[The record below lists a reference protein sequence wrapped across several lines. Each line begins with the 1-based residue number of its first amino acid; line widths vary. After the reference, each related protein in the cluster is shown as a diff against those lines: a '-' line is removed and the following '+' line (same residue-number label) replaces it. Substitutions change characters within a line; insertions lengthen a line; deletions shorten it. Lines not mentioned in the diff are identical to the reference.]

1 MEEFTIALLIDADNI
16 GAKYIDSILGELAK
30 YGKVTIRRMYGD
42 WSKDRL
48 KPWLEKSS
56 QFSLTPIMQSN
67 DTPRKNASDIGLV
80 IDAMDILYSGKVNGF
95 CIVSSDA
102 DFNKLAK
109 RLRES
114 GNLVIGIGEQ
124 KTPEAF
130 RASCEKFISLDII
143 DEETEIEDVRL
154 DTVTYNNDSNQKYLE
169 EKSFTSKDVI
179 EKAIFNMVLDSGMDS
194 MDLGEIG
201 QRINNMFPDFDV
213 RNYNYTKLSELLK
226 EFNNLF
232 LNNKDNKYCVSI
244 RMITAENIR
253 EIKNTIVMIFNK
265 KRISKMNIGELKKEL
280 SNDIPNLNMMVKN
293 SGVTKFTVF
302 LDKKIDIIKIS
313 GNNAELIKKA
323 DVDNKKKG

>member
-1 MEEFTIALLIDADNI
+1 MDEFAIALLIDADNI
-16 GAKYIDSILGELAK
+16 GAKHIDNILGELAK

-42 WSKDRL
+42 WSQDRL

-143 DEETEIEDVRL
+143 DEETELEDVNP
-154 DTVTYNNDSNQKYLE
+154 DTVPDDNDSNPKYLE
-169 EKSFTSKDVI
+169 EKSFTQRNVI
-179 EKAIFNMVLDSGMDS
+179 EKAIFDMVLDSGMDS
-194 MDLGEIG
+194 IDLGELG
-201 QRINNMFPDFDV
+201 RRINNMFPDFDV

-226 EFNNLF
+226 EFDNLS
-232 LNNKDNKYCVSI
+232 LSNKENKCWVAI
-244 RMITAENIR
+244 RKITEENIR
-253 EIKNTIVMIFNK
+253 EIKDTIIVIFSK

-280 SNDIPNLNMMVKN
+280 SGIIPNLNMMIKK
-293 SGVTKFTVF
+293 SGVTKFSVF
-302 LDKKIDIIKIS
+302 LDKKIDIIQVN
-313 GNNAELIKKA
+313 GNNAELIK
-323 DVDNKKKG
+323 

>member
-1 MEEFTIALLIDADNI
+1 MDEFTIALLIDADNI
-16 GAKYIDSILGELAK
+16 GARHIESILGELAK

-42 WSKDRL
+42 WSQDRL
-48 KPWLEKSS
+48 KPWLDKSS

-67 DTPRKNASDIGLV
+67 DTPKKNASDIGLV

-143 DEETEIEDVRL
+143 NEETELEDVKS
-154 DTVTYNNDSNQKYLE
+154 DTVPDTNDTNQKYSE
-169 EKSFTSKDVI
+169 EKSFTKRSII
-179 EKAIFNMVLDSGMDS
+179 EKAIINMVLDSGMDS

-201 QRINNMFPDFDV
+201 RRINNVFPDFDV

-226 EFNNLF
+226 EFDNLS
-232 LNNKDNKYCVSI
+232 LINKENKYWVAI
-244 RMITAENIR
+244 RKITSENIK
-253 EIKNTIVMIFNK
+253 EINDKIVLIFNK
-265 KRISKMNIGELKKEL
+265 KRVSKMNIGELKTEL
-280 SNDIPNLNMMVKN
+280 SNVTPNLDMMIKK
-293 SGVTKFTVF
+293 SGVTKFSVF
-302 LDKKIDIIKIS
+302 LDKKIDIIKIN
-313 GNNAELIKKA
+313 GNNAELVK
-323 DVDNKKKG
+323 

>member
-1 MEEFTIALLIDADNI
+1 MKEFTIALLIDADNI

-102 DFNKLAK
+102 DFNKLVK

-143 DEETEIEDVRL
+143 DEETELEDAKL
-154 DTVTYNNDSNQKYLE
+154 DTVPYNNDSNQKYLE

-201 QRINNMFPDFDV
+201 QRITNMFPDFDV

-232 LNNKDNKYCVSI
+232 LNNKDNKYWVSI

-253 EIKNTIVMIFNK
+253 EIKDTIVMIFNK

-280 SNDIPNLNMMVKN
+280 SNDIPNLNMMVKK
-293 SGVTKFTVF
+293 SGVTKFSVF
-302 LDKKIDIIKIS
+302 LDKKINIIKIS

-323 DVDNKKKG
+323 DV

>member
-1 MEEFTIALLIDADNI
+1 MEEFAIALLIDADNI
-16 GAKYIDSILGELAK
+16 GAKHIDSILGELAR

-42 WSKDRL
+42 WSQDRL

-67 DTPRKNASDIGLV
+67 DTPKKNASDIGLV

-143 DEETEIEDVRL
+143 NEEIELEDINP
-154 DTVTYNNDSNQKYLE
+154 DTVPDNNDSNPNYLE
-169 EKSFTSKDVI
+169 EKSFTQKSII

-226 EFNNLF
+226 EFDNLS
-232 LNNKDNKYCVSI
+232 LSYKENKCWVAIEK
-244 RMITAENIR
+244 ITSENIR
-253 EIKNTIVMIFNK
+253 EIKDKIIMIFNK

-280 SNDIPNLNMMVKN
+280 SSVIPDLDMMIKK
-293 SGVTKFTVF
+293 SGVTKFSVF
-302 LDKKIDIIKIS
+302 VDKKIDIIKIS
-313 GNNAELIKKA
+313 GNNAEFIK
-323 DVDNKKKG
+323 

>member
-1 MEEFTIALLIDADNI
+1 MVEEFAIALLIDADNI
-16 GAKYIDSILGELAK
+16 GAKHIDSILGELAK

-42 WSKDRL
+42 WSQDRL
-48 KPWLEKSS
+48 KPWLLKSS

-67 DTPRKNASDIGLV
+67 DTPKKNASDIGLV

-143 DEETEIEDVRL
+143 GEETELEDVKL
-154 DTVTYNNDSNQKYLE
+154 DAVSDNNNTSQKQLE
-169 EKSFTSKDVI
+169 EKSFTPKSII

-194 MDLGEIG
+194 MDLGVIG
-201 QRINNMFPDFDV
+201 QRINNMFSDFDV

-226 EFNNLF
+226 EFDNLS
-232 LNNKDNKYCVSI
+232 LSNKEKSYWVSTK
-244 RMITAENIR
+244 RITGENIR
-253 EIKNTIVMIFNK
+253 EIKDTIVVIFNK
-265 KRISKMNIGELKKEL
+265 KRITKMNIGELKKEL
-280 SNDIPNLNMMVKN
+280 SNVIPNLNMMIKK
-293 SGVTKFTVF
+293 SGVTKFSIF
-302 LDKKIDIIKIS
+302 LEKKIDTIKIS
-313 GNNAELIKKA
+313 ANNAELIK
-323 DVDNKKKG
+323 

>member
-1 MEEFTIALLIDADNI
+1 MEELTIALLIDADNI
-16 GAKYIDSILGELAK
+16 GAKHIDSILGELTK
-30 YGKVTIRRMYGD
+30 YGRVTIRRMYGD
-42 WSKDRL
+42 WTQERL

-130 RASCEKFISLDII
+130 RVSCEKFISIDII
-143 DEETEIEDVRL
+143 DEDIELEDVKL
-154 DTVTYNNDSNQKYLE
+154 EIVTKNNTIT
-169 EKSFTSKDVI
+169 EKSFTKKSII
-179 EKAIFNMVLDSGMDS
+179 EKTIINMVLDSNMDS

-201 QRINNMFPDFDV
+201 GRINNMFPDFDV

-226 EFNNLF
+226 EFDSFSLT
-232 LNNKDNKYCVSI
+232 NKENKCWVTI
-244 RMITAENIR
+244 RKIPSENIR
-253 EIKNTIVMIFNK
+253 EIENKIVMIFNK
-265 KRISKMNIGELKKEL
+265 KRVSKMNIGEVKKEL
-280 SNDIPNLNMMVKN
+280 SNVIPNLTIVIKK
-293 SGVTKFTVF
+293 SGVTKFSVF
-302 LDKKIDIIKIS
+302 LDKKIDSIRIS
-313 GNNAELIKKA
+313 GNNAELIK
-323 DVDNKKKG
+323 

>member
-16 GAKYIDSILGELAK
+16 GAKHIDSILGELAK

-42 WSKDRL
+42 WSQDRL

-80 IDAMDILYSGKVNGF
+80 IDAMDLLYSGKVNGF

-143 DEETEIEDVRL
+143 DEETELEEMKI
-154 DTVTYNNDSNQKYLE
+154 DTSPDNNDSNQKYLE
-169 EKSFTSKDVI
+169 EKSFTPKSII
-179 EKAIFNMVLDSGMDS
+179 EKAIFNMVLDSGMDF

-201 QRINNMFPDFDV
+201 RRISNMFPDFDV

-226 EFNNLF
+226 EFDNLS
-232 LNNKDNKYCVSI
+232 LSNKENKCWVAI
-244 RMITAENIR
+244 KKITTENIE
-253 EIKNTIVMIFNK
+253 EIRDTIVEIFNK
-265 KRISKMNIGELKKEL
+265 KRISQMNIGELKKEL
-280 SNDIPNLNMMVKN
+280 SNVIPNLNMMIKK
-293 SGVTKFTVF
+293 SGVTKFSVF
-302 LDKKIDIIKIS
+302 LDKKIDLIKIS
-313 GNNAELIKKA
+313 GNNAELIK
-323 DVDNKKKG
+323 

>member
-1 MEEFTIALLIDADNI
+1 MEELTIALLIDADNI
-16 GAKYIDSILGELAK
+16 GAKHIESILGELTK

-42 WSKDRL
+42 WTQDRL
-48 KPWLEKSS
+48 KLWLEKSS

-143 DEETEIEDVRL
+143 DEEPELEDVKL
-154 DTVTYNNDSNQKYLE
+154 DTVTDNDDINQKSLTK
-169 EKSFTSKDVI
+169 KSII
-179 EKAIFNMVLDSGMDS
+179 EKAIVNMVLDSGVDS
-194 MDLGEIG
+194 IDLGEIG
-201 QRINNMFPDFDV
+201 RRINNMFPDFDV
-213 RNYNYTKLSELLK
+213 RNYHYTKLSELLK
-226 EFNNLF
+226 EFDNLSI
-232 LNNKDNKYCVSI
+232 NNKENKFWVSI
-244 RMITAENIR
+244 REIPSENII
-253 EIKNTIVMIFNK
+253 EIKNKIVEIFNR
-265 KRISKMNIGELKKEL
+265 KRVRKMNIGELKKEL
-280 SNDIPNLNMMVKN
+280 SNVIPNLNMVVKK
-293 SGVTKFTVF
+293 SGVTKFSVF
-302 LDKKIDIIKIS
+302 LDKKIDTIKIS
-313 GNNAELIKKA
+313 GNNAEFIK
-323 DVDNKKKG
+323 